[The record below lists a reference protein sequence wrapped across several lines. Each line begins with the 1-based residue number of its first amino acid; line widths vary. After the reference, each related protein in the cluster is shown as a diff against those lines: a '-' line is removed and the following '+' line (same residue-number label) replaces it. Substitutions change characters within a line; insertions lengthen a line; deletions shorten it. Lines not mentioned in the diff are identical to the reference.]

1 MKVESKAVAG
11 CGRRELAY
19 CQSSLLVTVSQ
30 VNAITCA
37 IAIAIMDIG
46 CVRHVFFMSD
56 VNGEWLSHVD
66 GLGFSQLKR
75 HAVLPTHL
83 DASRFDV

>member
-11 CGRRELAY
+11 CGRHELAY
-19 CQSSLLVTVSQ
+19 CQSPLVTVSQ
-30 VNAITCA
+30 VNVITCA

-46 CVRHVFFMSD
+46 GMFFMSN
-56 VNGEWLSHVD
+56 VNREWLSHVD
-66 GLGFSQLKR
+66 GLWDLSQLKC

-83 DASRFDV
+83 NTSRFDI